1 MKFLFF
7 IAFALTSNLFAAEF
21 KIQKTLTNPKLQAL
35 KNDFSDLMKQS
46 SGYKGEAKSFKI
58 DLREDDE
65 TIEAVIEQM
74 ILKMRSKD
82 YYSTPDNV
90 DVKKIKKGDEQS
102 VFETIVAKV
111 SNESFKMRSLNFQFE
126 LVKPTRQL
134 VYFDSYDSNS
144 FGSCEDL
151 VIFDIKNQEVLILGA
166 CYAE

>member
-1 MKFLFF
+1 MKFLII
-7 IAFALTSNLFAAEF
+7 IAFLLTSNLFASEF
-21 KIQKTLTNPKLQAL
+21 KILRTLTNPKLQSL
-35 KNDFSDLMKQS
+35 KTDFVEFIQFS
-46 SGYKGEAKSFKI
+46 SGYKGEASSFKI
-58 DLREDDE
+58 NLREDDE

-90 DVKKIKKGDEQS
+90 DIKKIKKGDEQTI
-102 VFETIVAKV
+102 FEGIVSKL
-111 SNESFKMRSLNFQFE
+111 SNESFKMKSLHFQFE

-134 VYFDSYDSNS
+134 VYFNTYDSNS

-151 VIFDIKNQEVLILGA
+151 VIFDIKNQEILILGA